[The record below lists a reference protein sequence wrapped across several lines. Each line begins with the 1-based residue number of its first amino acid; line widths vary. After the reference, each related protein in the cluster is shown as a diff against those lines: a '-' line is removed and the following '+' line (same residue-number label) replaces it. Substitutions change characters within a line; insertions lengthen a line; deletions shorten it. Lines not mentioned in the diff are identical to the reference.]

1 MFQSV
6 HRRSLGL
13 LGLVLLLPACTWVKI
28 SDEARAI
35 PIRES
40 HQVADCE
47 RLGNITT
54 QVAWKVMGIPR
65 GENKIRV
72 ELDNLARDRALNL
85 GANAVVRESISEGT
99 GNYTAYKCP

>member
-6 HRRSLGL
+6 HCRSLGL

-35 PIRES
+35 PLREA

-85 GANAVVRESISEGT
+85 GADAVVRESISEGT

>member
-1 MFQSV
+1 MFQPV
-6 HRRSLGL
+6 YRPTLALVGL
-13 LGLVLLLPACTWVKI
+13 ALLLPGCTWVKI

-35 PIRES
+35 PLREP
-40 HQVADCE
+40 HEVANCQ

-54 QVAWKVMGIPR
+54 QVAWKVMGLPR

-72 ELDNLARDRALNL
+72 ELDNLARSRALDMQ
-85 GANAVVRESISEGT
+85 GNAVVRESISEGT

>member
-1 MFQSV
+1 MFQPI

-28 SDEARAI
+28 SDEARGI
-35 PIRES
+35 PLREARE
-40 HQVADCE
+40 VTDCQ

-54 QVAWKVMGIPR
+54 QVAWKVLGIPR

-72 ELDNLARDRALNL
+72 ELDNLARSRTLDMQ
-85 GANAVVRESISEGT
+85 GNAVVRESISEGT
-99 GNYTAYKCP
+99 GHYTAYKCP